1 MSKKAQGVLWLL
13 LAIIVIALIGL
24 VTFTIVKAYTNEV
37 THPEVTFEFDNYGE
51 VKLKLY
57 PEYAPNT
64 VSNFL
69 YLANK
74 GYYNDKV
81 IYGKDEVG
89 LYIGRNEKGEVDDIK
104 ASYYDSSIEKDSDAD
119 YTSSIFGEFLVNG
132 FNDNTLSHGKYFVS
146 MGRED
151 YSSISSNLASE
162 GYNSASSQFV
172 ILEKDSKAL
181 NGMYAVFAEVVEGK
195 EAVDK
200 LYGRAVEEKSDDAQ
214 GNGEEIQKFASFK
227 KITNVKVDTHGID
240 YGVPKIQ
247 KKFDYQS
254 YIQRLYSQSYTTE

>member
-69 YLANK
+69 YLANN

-89 LYIGRNEKGEVDDIK
+89 LYIGRNEKGEV
-104 ASYYDSSIEKDSDAD
+104 
-119 YTSSIFGEFLVNG
+119 TTGN
-132 FNDNTLSHGKYFVS
+132 
-146 MGRED
+146 RE
-151 YSSISSNLASE
+151 I
-162 GYNSASSQFV
+162 
-172 ILEKDSKAL
+172 
-181 NGMYAVFAEVVEGK
+181 
-195 EAVDK
+195 
-200 LYGRAVEEKSDDAQ
+200 
-214 GNGEEIQKFASFK
+214 
-227 KITNVKVDTHGID
+227 
-240 YGVPKIQ
+240 
-247 KKFDYQS
+247 
-254 YIQRLYSQSYTTE
+254 